1 MSSTGLSAPRVHSLP
16 LTVASFLPIFLLE
29 SLTFFSTGKISSFS
43 FLSSSYTHSLCMYLQ
58 SYNIVVMSQFSKAR
72 ILNFSH
78 FLLYSFQ
85 SYSPPPP
92 NQPDLWRISFPSVY
106 LNKKY
111 FYNIFHVRTETILC
125 KIAVNLE
132 MP

>member
-1 MSSTGLSAPRVHSLP
+1 MTSTGLRAPRVHSLP

-43 FLSSSYTHSLCMYLQ
+43 FLSSSDTHSLCMYLQ
-58 SYNIVVMSQFSKAR
+58 SYNIDMSQFSKAR

-92 NQPDLWRISFPSVY
+92 NQPDLWHISFPSVY
-106 LNKKY
+106 LNNKY
-111 FYNIFHVRTETILC
+111 IYNIFHVRIETILC